1 MSQIYTYMETAFQK
15 AKRINMFALVEEWQ
29 QSGLTQVVFC
39 ENKKISPN
47 TFTNWHNKYKQQP
60 NALVKAFIPVTIAR
74 NEQTSCGE
82 IEIHYP
88 NGVRVVLPNNS
99 DLSMVRTFINMV

>member
-1 MSQIYTYMETAFQK
+1 METTFQK
-15 AKRINMFALVEEWQ
+15 AKRIKMFALVEQWQ
-29 QSGLTQVVFC
+29 QSGLTQVEFC
-39 ENKKISPN
+39 KTIDICPN
-47 TFTNWHNKYKQQP
+47 TFTNWHNKYKKQP

-88 NGVRVVLPNNS
+88 NGVRVVLPKNS